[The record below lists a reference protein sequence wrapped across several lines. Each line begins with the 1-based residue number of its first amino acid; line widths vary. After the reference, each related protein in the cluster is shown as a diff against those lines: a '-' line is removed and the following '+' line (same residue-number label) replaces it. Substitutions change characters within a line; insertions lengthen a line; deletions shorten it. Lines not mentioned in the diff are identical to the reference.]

1 MLYLAHLGLA
11 LAAQLAWETTP
22 IAPEERLWILA
33 LLCLVPFALGQWTR
47 RLYLKGKFRATDR
60 AFAALQHS
68 PVALH
73 ALAVLGSGWNE
84 FLGRILGESPGLLGW
99 PGPSALLTLLPFVVY
114 TLLAIEVRA
123 RLGGPSRAR
132 ATRRSHWRMFSAT
145 LLPLLVYVLLASL
158 VGTSRRLTIEIDS
171 VGLWNALYSA
181 FLILLFALGVPWLFR
196 RTWDA
201 RPLPPG
207 PERDVLHA
215 VSALAGFDGR
225 RLFLWNTGNT
235 ASNAAI
241 IGLFPWHRIVV
252 FSDLLLAQ
260 LDPRQLACVFAHE
273 IGHAKRRH
281 VLIFAAWALAA
292 LFGGELVASAAAP
305 DDPLWNSAILL
316 AAMAL
321 WVLGFG
327 WMSRRFELEADIYSL
342 RLMGDADALVGAL
355 ELVSGPHGQARTSWR
370 HFSTER
376 RVAFLTEAA
385 RDPAVGE
392 RLERR
397 LRWVS
402 RSGFAALALV
412 LGLQLW
418 GLVGQWPQ
426 DRVVVDLR
434 TGQYASAARRLG
446 EGAPLP
452 GALERLVKRAR
463 GLTGDPATEV
473 GTDAGGVV
481 PIEELA
487 RRARAALAAGEAREA
502 ADWLELGELRGD
514 ADMAL
519 VRQLLS
525 LEGPLEPEP
534 LARVLGALSEPWRA
548 PVLAGLPRL
557 SP

>member
-1 MLYLAHLGLA
+1 VLYLAHLGLA

-33 LLCLVPFALGQWTR
+33 LLCLVPFALGRWTR

-73 ALAVLGSGWNE
+73 GLAVLGSGWNE

-215 VSALAGFDGR
+215 VSALARFDGR

-292 LFGGELVASAAAP
+292 LFGGELFASAAAP

-355 ELVSGPHGQARTSWR
+355 ELVSGPPWAGAH
-370 HFSTER
+370 
-376 RVAFLTEAA
+376 L
-385 RDPAVGE
+385 
-392 RLERR
+392 L
-397 LRWVS
+397 
-402 RSGFAALALV
+402 AALLHRTAGRLPHGGGPGPRRGGSAWSAGCV
-412 LGLQLW
+412 GFRGPDSRPWPWSW
-418 GLVGQWPQ
+418 GSSCGASWGSG
-426 DRVVVDLR
+426 LR
-434 TGQYASAARRLG
+434 TGWSWTC
-446 EGAPLP
+446 APANTPPPPAGSGRGPRFLELWSGWWNGP
-452 GALERLVKRAR
+452 GA
-463 GLTGDPATEV
+463 
-473 GTDAGGVV
+473 
-481 PIEELA
+481 
-487 RRARAALAAGEAREA
+487 
-502 ADWLELGELRGD
+502 
-514 ADMAL
+514 
-519 VRQLLS
+519 
-525 LEGPLEPEP
+525 
-534 LARVLGALSEPWRA
+534 
-548 PVLAGLPRL
+548 
-557 SP
+557 